1 MASPQSELELL
12 PNIGRVTAGWLHDAG
27 IRTAQDL
34 EVVGPVEAWRR
45 VKAVYPNQVTLVLL
59 YALQGALLGI
69 HWNDLPRDLKQRL
82 KSDAQS

>member
-34 EVVGPVEAWRR
+34 EVVGPVEAWWR

-69 HWNDLPRDLKQRL
+69 HWNDCRGTSS
-82 KSDAQS
+82 SD